1 MFMLNI
7 LPYSIIR
14 ENKMALKLYYFVLYF
29 VLAVYISL
37 INGNIINIKHNS
49 ATVSLRFI
57 LITLIYTQVASNQR
71 YLKGSLN

>member
-1 MFMLNI
+1 
-7 LPYSIIR
+7 
-14 ENKMALKLYYFVLYF
+14 MALKLYYFVLYF

>member
-1 MFMLNI
+1 
-7 LPYSIIR
+7 
-14 ENKMALKLYYFVLYF
+14 MALKLYYFVLYF

-57 LITLIYTQVASNQR
+57 LITLIYTQAASNQR

>member
-1 MFMLNI
+1 MLNI
-7 LPYSIIR
+7 LRYSIIR

-29 VLAVYISL
+29 VLAVYIFL

-57 LITLIYTQVASNQR
+57 LITLIYTQAASNQR